1 MRLAG
6 GVVFPRYVRVVTP
19 EVRYKGL
26 MQEQQEESYTVEE
39 TQLSAYET
47 GFIAG
52 VLAAWG
58 FAEPTEQQFHDAME
72 LLVAHGAP
80 GRS

>member
-1 MRLAG
+1 
-6 GVVFPRYVRVVTP
+6 
-19 EVRYKGL
+19 

-39 TQLSAYET
+39 TQLTTYET

-58 FAEPTEQQFHDAME
+58 ITEPTEAHFHEAME
-72 LLVAHGAP
+72 LLVAQDKIPRG
-80 GRS
+80 